1 MTLNRRGIEL
11 PVSMIIILIISMVVL
26 GLAGSLTYTLVC
38 SAEDKLVSFN
48 AQQEKELERRLT
60 SGAAII
66 IPDATKS
73 ANQPS
78 SICGSGSIP
87 GAVYALG
94 IRNDNAVE
102 TAFTITCE
110 YKGVG
115 AVTPSDSSCTN
126 IQFRGTTTIP
136 LGDRDILALVANV
149 DPDMAVGRHVYTM
162 RVLSNLPGET
172 GNGETDKKVS
182 FYLDVE

>member
-11 PVSMIIILIISMVVL
+11 PVSMIIILIISIVVL

-78 SICGSGSIP
+78 SICGGGSVP

-94 IRNDNAVE
+94 IRNDNSVE
-102 TAFTITCE
+102 TEFMITCE
-110 YKGVG
+110 YKGVDPNF
-115 AVTPSDSSCTN
+115 ASEPLPSCTN
-126 IQFRGTTTIP
+126 IQFRDVTTIP

-149 DPDMAVGRHVYTM
+149 DSSMPAGRHVYTM
-162 RVLSNLPGET
+162 HVLG
-172 GNGETDKKVS
+172 GETDKKVS